1 MFKFPAF
8 FLLIVSM
15 ILFISMNKLH
25 AQNDSTAEKLFIKGI
40 LIDPT
45 DNQPSVGAIVFLEN
59 QKGAV
64 IKAIFSS
71 ETGLFDL
78 VLPQKGNYRVRATYM
93 GYVDF
98 ISDSIVVDKESVDLG
113 TIKML
118 TKEEFLEVVTITA
131 SSKKPLIENKS
142 DRIIYNAGSDIS
154 NKAGTAADLL
164 RKTPMLTVGADG
176 ELKMRGN
183 SNIKVL
189 LNGKPSGIM
198 AKNLK
203 EALKMIPASSI
214 ESVEVITNP
223 SAKYDAEGAAGVINI
238 ITKKKMK
245 GTSGNLDISVG
256 NLEQS
261 GSLALNMAIDKFDF
275 SLQLNTS
282 NSRER
287 STSLLNR
294 TSLLNG
300 LPNETLVQKRD
311 VVQKNRDNYGSFT
324 AAYKIDSLQKLET
337 TISFWRGGWPIKSDL
352 YNLYNSD
359 KQTSE
364 YNQKSNQD
372 AIFNYYDVSTNY
384 QRKFKREG
392 QEIQFIIQASKSD
405 DASEYTTDQYRM
417 DGMLAFTERSP
428 NKGNNTDWSAQ
439 LDYAHPI
446 SKAGKNTIDI
456 GAKYFGSMSKSDYK
470 VFNTQNPV
478 AESRSDVMRYF
489 QNIFSAYLSINIK
502 TNNDWGLRPGLR
514 FETTSLGGEFQ
525 NNTPSFGSNYRNWI
539 PSVLIF
545 KKLNEKQEIKLN
557 YTERISRPWIWD
569 LNPYVNASDP
579 NNITSGNPNLKPE
592 LNRMLEV
599 GHVYNTP
606 EGLSLN
612 SSVYFNSN
620 SNAIESI
627 TTLEASGV
635 SYTTLQNIAAN
646 SRLGVNVNASMQL
659 NPNWTLNAGAELF
672 YLKFKSKSMN
682 LRNEGVFYTVSI
694 NNSYTLPKNFSIV
707 VSCEY
712 GNGYITL
719 QGKNSANY
727 SYRFAVQKEVFKK
740 KASLTLSTT
749 NFFKNKFSQKS
760 YVTATSFESTSTN
773 SFYNRSISLSFS
785 WQFGRMKSSE
795 YTDKRF
801 SGQDDTKSMPGGKQ

>member
-1 MFKFPAF
+1 MFKFPTF
-8 FLLIVSM
+8 FLLIISM
-15 ILFISMNKLH
+15 ILFTSINELH
-25 AQNDSTAEKLFIKGI
+25 AQNGSTPESFFIKGVFF
-40 LIDPT
+40 DPT
-45 DNQPSVGAIVFLEN
+45 DNLPLVGVTVLLEN
-59 QKGAV
+59 QEGAV
-64 IKAIFSS
+64 IKSVFSS
-71 ETGLFDL
+71 ETGLFEMA
-78 VLPQKGNYRVRATYM
+78 LPQKGNYRIRATYM
-93 GYVDF
+93 GHVDY

-113 TIKML
+113 SVMML

-131 SSKKPLIENKS
+131 SSKKPLIENKD

-154 NKAGTAADLL
+154 NKAGTASDVL

-176 ELKMRGN
+176 EVKMRGN

-189 LNGKPSGIM
+189 LNGMPSGIM

-214 ESVEVITNP
+214 QSIEVITNP
-223 SAKYDAEGAAGVINI
+223 SAKYDAEGAGGVINI

-261 GSLALNMAIDKFDF
+261 GNLALNMAINKFDF
-275 SLQLNTS
+275 SLQLTTS
-282 NSRER
+282 NSKER

-300 LPNETLVQKRD
+300 QPNGTLVQKTD
-311 VVQKNRDNYGSFT
+311 EIQWDKGNYGSFT
-324 AAYKIDSLQKLET
+324 AGYKIDSLQKLET

-359 KQTSE
+359 IQTSE

-372 AIFNYYDVSTNY
+372 EIFNYYDFSTNY
-384 QRKFKREG
+384 QKKFKREG

-417 DGMLAFTERSP
+417 DGVHAFTERSP

-456 GAKYFGSMSKSDYK
+456 GAKYLGSSSKSDYK

-489 QNIFSAYLSINIK
+489 QNIFSVYLSMNIK
-502 TNNDWGLRPGLR
+502 TSNNWGFRPGLR
-514 FETTSLGGEFQ
+514 FESTSLGGEFQ

-539 PSVLIF
+539 PSVLIT
-545 KKLNEKQEIKLN
+545 KNINEKQEIKLN
-557 YTERISRPWIWD
+557 YTERVRRPWIWD

-599 GHVYNTP
+599 GHAYNAP
-606 EGLSLN
+606 SGFSLY
-612 SSVYFNSN
+612 SSLYFNSN

-627 TTLEASGV
+627 TTLDAPGV

-646 SRLGVNVNASMQL
+646 SRLGANVNASMQL
-659 NPNWTLNAGAELF
+659 NPNWTLNAGGELF

-682 LRNEGVFYTVSI
+682 LQNEGIFYTVNI

-707 VSCEY
+707 VSGEY

-719 QGKNSANY
+719 QGENSANY
-727 SYRFAVQKEVFKK
+727 SYRFAVQKEIFKK

-749 NFFKNKFSQKS
+749 NLFQNKFSQKS
-760 YVTATSFESTSTN
+760 YATAPSFESTSAK

-801 SGQDDTKSMPGGKQ
+801 SGQDDTKSMPGGKK